1 MKTKYDPMKAL
12 SVPLTAYEKEIENAI
27 AENTLVADP
36 GMNSVLEK
44 AARETLQAIRR
55 GGMRPGAGR
64 KARPHV
70 RTTVLLAPNIRRKLE
85 RIAKSE
91 GSLSAAV
98 ESLVKAA

>member
-1 MKTKYDPMKAL
+1 MKTKYDPVRAL
-12 SVPLTAYEKEIENAI
+12 KVPLTAYEQEVENAI
-27 AENTLVADP
+27 DQNTLVADP
-36 GMNSVLEK
+36 GMNAVLQK
-44 AARETLQAIRR
+44 AAKETLRMIRR
-55 GGMRPGAGR
+55 GGKRPGAGR

-70 RTTVLLAPNIRRKLE
+70 RTTVLLAPSIRRKLE